1 MKSSRNPQ
9 PATAPGP
16 APRATGRG
24 AAPRGALG
32 PALATAV
39 LLAVLLALLTH
50 VPEAVAQ
57 TRANAP
63 RATGVAAAAA
73 AALLPPAPAPGR
85 EVRVKEVAG
94 VQGVRSNPLTGYGLV
109 VGLDGTGDQTTQT
122 PFTTQS
128 LQAMLQQ
135 MGVTVPPGVAM
146 QLRNVAAVMVT
157 AQLPPFAQPGQTI
170 DVTVAS
176 LGNAKSLRGGML
188 IATPL
193 KGADG
198 QIYALAQGQLIVG
211 GAGAAAGGSSVQVNH
226 LATGRIPEGA
236 SVERS
241 VPTPLLEGDTLRLG
255 LNAGDFHTA
264 RAVADAINRAKGEGT
279 AVAVDGRSVVLR
291 APTDPHQRI
300 AFLADVENLPLALAR
315 PAARI
320 VLNARTGSVVMNE
333 SVTLGACA
341 VAHGSLSVTISTTP
355 VASQPNPFGQGQTVQ
370 GERSDITVA
379 QQGGA
384 LVQMPA
390 GAKLADVVNALNA
403 IGATPQDLLAILQAM
418 KAAGALNAE
427 IEVI

>member
-1 MKSSRNPQ
+1 MGALRMHSNRR
-9 PATAPGP
+9 PGP
-16 APRATGRG
+16 SATLLRD
-24 AAPRGALG
+24 ALLPALG
-32 PALATAV
+32 NTL
-39 LLAVLLALLTH
+39 LLAVLLALLLH
-50 VPEAVAQ
+50 LPQASAQ
-57 TRANAP
+57 SRPGAA
-63 RATGVAAAAA
+63 RGAGVATAAA
-73 AALLPPAPAPGR
+73 AALLPPARAPGR

-157 AQLPPFAQPGQTI
+157 AELPPFAQPGQRI

-226 LATGRIPEGA
+226 LASGRIPEGA

-255 LNAGDFHTA
+255 LTAADFHTA
-264 RAVADAINRAKGEGT
+264 RAVAEAINQAKGEGT
-279 AVAVDGRSVVLR
+279 AVALDGRSVLMR
-291 APTDPHQRI
+291 APTEPHQRI

-355 VASQPNPFGQGQTVQ
+355 LASQPNPFGQGQTVQ
-370 GERSDITVA
+370 AERSDITVA
-379 QQGGA
+379 QQGGS
-384 LVQMPA
+384 LIQMPA
-390 GAKLADVVNALNA
+390 GTRLADVVNALNA
-403 IGATPQDLLAILQAM
+403 LGATPQDLLAILQAM